1 MFIYFKNTLISWM
14 EIRCLVERY
23 WFMCAKPE
31 LSLNW
36 MPVRAPIVAT
46 WADRFLRYCW
56 HGTVMSV
63 SDLSDRTLDGLLDHL
78 RD

>member
-1 MFIYFKNTLISWM
+1 
-14 EIRCLVERY
+14 
-23 WFMCAKPE
+23 MCAKPE